1 MVFVLRVRVAVLLL
15 VCSRGFVSC
24 CGCLFAGL
32 WWWLLFYLVFAVGG
46 VVLRFCLYPALRFLL
61 YGLRLFAG
69 VFAFW
74 CCGLDGVVAGVVCV
88 VVVGY
93 LYRRFGVLF
102 RLFVIDRYRG

>member
-32 WWWLLFYLVFAVGG
+32 WLWLWLLFHLEFAVG
-46 VVLRFCLYPALRFLL
+46 VVGLRFCLYPALRFLL

-74 CCGLDGVVAGVVCV
+74 CCGLDRDIAGVVCV
-88 VVVGY
+88 
-93 LYRRFGVLF
+93 L
-102 RLFVIDRYRG
+102 